1 MLLLVLDL
9 VCELFGHHFDQVIDL
24 IHEPCFQVFDG
35 FKVSFAVERGLD
47 TVEAV
52 LDVVSELLELVLEL
66 GEKLGEAFQLPI
78 IVVRRC
84 CCLGFV
90 ALLHVDKLADF
101 LFEGTDTSS

>member
-9 VCELFGHHFDQVIDL
+9 VCELFGHHFNQVIDL

-52 LDVVSELLELVLEL
+52 LDVVSELLELILKL
-66 GEKLGEAFQLPI
+66 GEELGEAFQLTI
-78 IVVRRC
+78 IVVCRC